1 MMKQG
6 VIIAGFATC
15 GKSVLGRKYKNVID
29 LESSN
34 YKHINDLENVPVE
47 MRKGTKREI
56 NQEWPEN
63 YYRAINDAINKYDV
77 VLVQLKPEHL
87 DYFDKKDIRYSI
99 AYPDIIDWETV
110 EMKCIDR
117 GNNPNFIKRLKEVFI
132 PYYEDVMRRN
142 YETLY
147 IIGKNE
153 TLESVLIKNNFNLK
167 GSDINE

>member
-1 MMKQG
+1 MKQG
-6 VIIAGFATC
+6 VIIARFATC

-77 VLVQLKPEHL
+77 VFVQLKPEQQA
-87 DYFDKKDIRYSI
+87 KI
-99 AYPDIIDWETV
+99 ATRMNISAGWTSWGTITAAQATS
-110 EMKCIDR
+110 M
-117 GNNPNFIKRLKEVFI
+117 NL
-132 PYYEDVMRRN
+132 
-142 YETLY
+142 TS
-147 IIGKNE
+147 
-153 TLESVLIKNNFNLK
+153 LE
-167 GSDINE
+167 